1 MTPIPLKYARSRANP
16 REMQRNMSTG
26 HGGLTTNRATSPFPD
41 QLEAYPLTS
50 LYSIFPPLHPLTP
63 PSHQPTTSTTT
74 NPIDYHHDTTTTPL
88 DYHHQNQLRTHLFG
102 LQQTLI
108 DRRRAWCLS
117 RLRQSAKEAE
127 SLRQENINLQIA
139 NLELNK
145 QLSLLLQSSLQN
157 NPHAMPF
164 SPTPLSSVIGS
175 FRGMGIGERAAVGG
189 RDAAWDEEES
199 PVSEVENDPVEEV
212 DLNRVSLPKS
222 ISVRSNGF
230 LNAAGQGGETSGDR
244 ARGQSKI
251 KTANKAPQSVNIFLT
266 TFYCLYFACFSLW
279 TNLETGT
286 TMVQQKVYVGGGK
299 KEPVELQVY
308 DQGMS
313 KTELCNKW
321 QQIGECPYG
330 DNCQFAHG
338 IEQLRPVIRHPRY
351 KTEVC
356 RMVLAGDHCP
366 YGHRCHFRHTLTEQE
381 RLLGQVKP
389 TSLKLP

>member
-1 MTPIPLKYARSRANP
+1 
-16 REMQRNMSTG
+16 MSTG

-41 QLEAYPLTS
+41 QPEAYPLTS
-50 LYSIFPPLHPLTP
+50 LYSIFPPLTP
-63 PSHQPTTSTTT
+63 PSHQPTTSTTDYHHNTTT
-74 NPIDYHHDTTTTPL
+74 NPIDYHHDTTTTPP
-88 DYHHQNQLRTHLFG
+88 DYHHQLRTHLFE

-157 NPHAMPF
+157 NPHEMPF
-164 SPTPLSSVIGS
+164 SPTPLSSVIDS
-175 FRGMGIGERAAVGG
+175 FRGMGIGERAAAGG
-189 RDAAWDEEES
+189 RDAAWDEES

-212 DLNRVSLPKS
+212 DLNRISLPKS

-230 LNAAGQGGETSGDR
+230 LKAAGQGGETSGDR
-244 ARGQSKI
+244 ARGQGKI
-251 KTANKAPQSVNIFLT
+251 KTANKAP
-266 TFYCLYFACFSLW
+266 FACFSLW
-279 TNLETGT
+279 TNLEIGT
-286 TMVQQKVYVGGGK
+286 MVVQQKVYVGGGK

-381 RLLGQVKP
+381 RLFGQVKP
-389 TSLKLP
+389 TSLKLPR